1 MTHINKVTVYCV
13 ADEGID
19 ATSAHIK
26 MFNLLGQWEEVF
38 GTVVRKEVNCVG
50 EVQATLYPALRSDGP
65 FHKKPRAKNAQK
77 APAPYTVSQ
86 HELTITSRRKQ
97 QGMVLVFFLGP
108 TASAAFDVDD
118 YMDVGESAMMNMND
132 TVATLEQ
139 LASDSDG
146 IEGLV
151 YDMMQHAAFW
161 PDNEFEQSDYVQS
174 EEEQAVMVAYYE

>member
-19 ATSAHIK
+19 ATAAHIK
-26 MFNLLGQWEEVF
+26 MFNLLEQWKDAF
-38 GTVVRKEVNCVG
+38 GVVVRKEISCVG
-50 EVQATLYPALRSDGP
+50 EVQATLYPPLRPDGP
-65 FHKKPRAKNAQK
+65 FYKKPRAKNVK
-77 APAPYTVSQ
+77 KSPAPYMVSQ
-86 HELTITSRRKQ
+86 HDLTITSSLKQ
-97 QGMVLVFFLGP
+97 QGMVMVFLIGP
-108 TASAAFDVDD
+108 TTSAAFEVED
-118 YMDVGESAMMNMND
+118 YLDINESAMMNIND
-132 TVATLEQ
+132 KVATLEQ

-174 EEEQAVMVAYYE
+174 EKEQAVMVAYFE